1 MAQQPFIGEVRMF
14 GIPFAPK
21 GWALCNGQLL
31 PISSNAALFAV
42 IGTTYGGNGTTNF
55 ALPNMQGRVGVH
67 PGPGYV
73 LGQNAGNESVSLL
86 SNQISHNHPVASNAT
101 ANAFAA
107 AGNFPASVEAGKI
120 LYGPTA
126 DTPMAAAIISP
137 SGGSLPHNN
146 MQPYLVVIYC
156 IALVGIFPVRN

>member
-1 MAQQPFIGEVRMF
+1 MTTPYVGEIRMF
-14 GIPFAPK
+14 GFQRVPV
-21 GWALCNGQLL
+21 GWQACDGSLLAIDQFSALYTL
-31 PISSNAALFAV
+31 

-107 AGNFPASVEAGKI
+107 AGNFPASVEAGKV